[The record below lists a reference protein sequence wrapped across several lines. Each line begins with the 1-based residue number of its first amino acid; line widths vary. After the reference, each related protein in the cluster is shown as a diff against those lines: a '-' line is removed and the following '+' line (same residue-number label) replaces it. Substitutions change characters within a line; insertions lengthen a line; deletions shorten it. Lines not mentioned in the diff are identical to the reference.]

1 MSATPDAGVASDD
14 DAYVDAEVAGV
25 SDDRASP
32 AGPASCP
39 NCGTLRA
46 GSYCAA
52 CGQKAMPMA
61 PTLSYFVHELT
72 HELLHVDGK
81 IFRSLRLLLTRP
93 GMLTREIF
101 AGRRASYISP
111 IRLYLIASI
120 LAFAASALF
129 GRFGEVD
136 FSYTPDAGETVDPA
150 MLERA
155 AEVERTISA
164 ALTVWMPRA
173 MFVLVPLFAALV
185 MLFRRRGGHTYPQHL
200 YFALHVHAAW
210 FFAVAAKE
218 SVEAVPLSLV
228 AAAGGILAWLYI
240 VVYFPVAFS
249 RVYETTILG
258 TLWRTATIGV
268 LYVAMLF
275 ATVLAIV
282 APTVWPF
289 FFGPSP

>member
-1 MSATPDAGVASDD
+1 MSVTPDADVAADD
-14 DAYVDAEVAGV
+14 DVYSSAEEARDGDA
-25 SDDRASP
+25 ASP

-39 NCGTLRA
+39 NCGALRA

-81 IFRSLRLLLTRP
+81 IFRSLRLLLAKP
-93 GMLTREIF
+93 GLLTREIF
-101 AGRRASYISP
+101 AGRRASYVSP

-120 LAFAASALF
+120 LAFASSALF
-129 GRFGEVD
+129 GSFGAVNFD
-136 FSYTPDAGETVDPA
+136 YITDPGEAVDPA
-150 MLERA
+150 MLQRME
-155 AEVERTISA
+155 ELERTIST

-210 FFAVAAKE
+210 FFAVAVKE
-218 SVEAVPLSLV
+218 LVEAAPLWYVAVP
-228 AAAGGILAWLYI
+228 GGTLAWLYM
-240 VVYFPVAFS
+240 VGYFPIAFA
-249 RVYETTILG
+249 RVYETTIWG
-258 TLWRTATIGV
+258 TLWRTVIVGV
-268 LYVAMLF
+268 LYVVLLF
-275 ATVLAIV
+275 AAVLAIA
-282 APTVWPF
+282 APTVLPF
-289 FFGPSP
+289 FLGQAP